1 VIFHDAQHNARRV
14 KDKKGTSGLRIYSPR
29 HGEEMMSKASLS
41 RGFTLIEL
49 IIGVTLLSILCGMA
63 VPAATLAAKRNKER
77 LLRNNLREIRG
88 AIDRY
93 EEGSMQGKFFKAP
106 SYGYPPNL
114 EALVNG
120 VEVRGGYK
128 LRLLREIPV
137 DPMTG
142 NRDWGIH
149 SMEDDPDSDSWDG
162 GPVWD
167 VYSRSQGTALDGTKY
182 REW

>member
-1 VIFHDAQHNARRV
+1 M
-14 KDKKGTSGLRIYSPR
+14 T
-29 HGEEMMSKASLS
+29 SKASLS

-49 IIGVTLLSILCGMA
+49 IVAVSILSILCGLA
-63 VPAATLAAKRNKER
+63 VPLASHAMKREKER
-77 LLRNNLREIRG
+77 TLRNNLREIRD

-93 EEGSMQGKFFKAP
+93 EEGSMQGQFFKAP

-114 EALVNG
+114 EALITG

-142 NRDWGIH
+142 DRDWGIH
-149 SMEDDPDSDSWDG
+149 SMEDDPDSESWDG

-167 VYSRSQGTALDGTKY
+167 VYSKSQGTALDGTKY
-182 REW
+182 RDW

>member
-1 VIFHDAQHNARRV
+1 
-14 KDKKGTSGLRIYSPR
+14 
-29 HGEEMMSKASLS
+29 MMSKASLS

-49 IIGVTLLSILCGMA
+49 IVAVSILSILCGLA
-63 VPAATLAAKRNKER
+63 VPLAAHAVKRER
-77 LLRNNLREIRG
+77 ERILRNNLKELRE

-114 EALVNG
+114 EALVTG
-120 VEVRGGYK
+120 VEVRSGYK

-149 SMEDDPDSDSWDG
+149 SMEDDPGSDSWDG
-162 GPVWD
+162 NPVWD

-182 REW
+182 RDW